1 MGVRGVHRGVVRV
14 AIIGFLRAEGDS
26 GGRRT
31 TVSCVRRGAGARLSC
46 SRASGG
52 GSISSCLR
60 LYGRHAAAAVGRGR
74 ARAVNDRL
82 LQADQCL
89 GGHVTRVIDG
99 MVHWRLCREYAR
111 PVRRKNNMVN
121 FLLIGKFSKL
131 ARWMASVK
139 QHNRTHLAHV

>member
-1 MGVRGVHRGVVRV
+1 M
-14 AIIGFLRAEGDS
+14 
-26 GGRRT
+26 
-31 TVSCVRRGAGARLSC
+31 
-46 SRASGG
+46 
-52 GSISSCLR
+52 
-60 LYGRHAAAAVGRGR
+60 
-74 ARAVNDRL
+74 NDRL

>member
-1 MGVRGVHRGVVRV
+1 VGVRGVHRGVVRV

-31 TVSCVRRGAGARLSC
+31 TVSCVRRGAGARLPC
-46 SRASGG
+46 SPGRRASGG
-52 GSISSCLR
+52 GSISSRLR

-89 GGHVTRVIDG
+89 GGHINRRL
-99 MVHWRLCREYAR
+99 VHWRLCLEHAMHCTCVGGWHRLHVVLDGLVDSVGR
-111 PVRRKNNMVN
+111 RRRTLIVR
-121 FLLIGKFSKL
+121 GG
-131 ARWMASVK
+131 
-139 QHNRTHLAHV
+139 